1 MKFEPGDIALMEL
14 GRFIDNSSFTRL
26 VNVTI
31 ESVSHDDG
39 VKALVRL
46 LPPDP
51 QRKDVLQAERY
62 NVGRMKIIKT
72 ADLYRSKDDIVDSCE
87 FRVGD
92 VVMWCVSGQYAMATV
107 LKVQKASARVI
118 NSEGNTFTAQFG
130 NLMVV
135 SRPNNEVD
143 PGVTETEDN
152 G

>member
-26 VNVTI
+26 VNVAI
-31 ESVSHDDG
+31 EAVSQDG

-51 QRKDVLQAERY
+51 QRKDVIQAERY
-62 NVGRMKIIKT
+62 NAGRMKIRKT
-72 ADLYRSKDDIVDSCE
+72 ADLYHSKDDIVDSCE

-92 VVMWCVSGQYAMATV
+92 VVMWCAFGQPQMATV
-107 LKVQKASARVI
+107 LKVQKTSARVI
-118 NSEGNTFTAQFG
+118 NSEGYTFTAKFD

-143 PGVTETEDN
+143 PGITEVEDN